1 MKLIVGLG
9 NPGLEYD
16 RTRHNVGFEAIDRLA
31 RRTVDPANSIAK
43 SRFSGM
49 SLETELRGADGP
61 EKVLL
66 IKPLTFMNRSG
77 QSVSEAIRFFKLDPT
92 RDLLVIV
99 DDIALPCGAI
109 RLRPDGSAG
118 GHNGLADVEQKLGTN
133 VYARCRIGIDA
144 PGQVPQKDYVL
155 GRFRPEQQAPVEE
168 AIEQAVQAALCWVTS
183 GITTAMNRFNT
194 VRDASRTAKSADGP
208 ATAPK
213 QSTTAR
219 PSPIRQAG
227 QQASDAEG
235 DRKAP

>member
-31 RRTVDPANSIAK
+31 RRTVDPSNSIAK

-49 SLETELRGADGP
+49 TLEAEMKGAEGP

-66 IKPLTFMNRSG
+66 IKPLTYMNRSG
-77 QSVSEAIRFFKLDPT
+77 QSIAEALRFFKLDPK

-118 GHNGLADVEQKLGTN
+118 GHNGLADIEQKLGTN
-133 VYARCRIGIDA
+133 AYARCRIGVDA
-144 PGQVPQKDYVL
+144 PGQIPQKDYVL
-155 GRFRPEQQAPVEE
+155 GRFRPDQQPLVEG

-183 GITTAMNRFNT
+183 GIVTAMNRFNT
-194 VRDASRTAKSADGP
+194 VRDAQRSATSSDGAPP
-208 ATAPK
+208 AP
-213 QSTTAR
+213 R
-219 PSPIRQAG
+219 PSTPPAPPSG
-227 QQASDAEG
+227 E
-235 DRKAP
+235 RKAS